1 VGLKR
6 DLEPLNLTRRDP
18 DGGSTDVADVSWMVP
33 TLHLSVTTAAHDAPW
48 HAWPVV
54 ATGGMSIGHKGMV
67 YAAKALAATMVDLYE
82 NAEQRTAIVKEF
94 EEQTEGFKFKYY
106 IPEGPPPVPTD

>member
-1 VGLKR
+1 M
-6 DLEPLNLTRRDP
+6 
-18 DGGSTDVADVSWMVP
+18 ADVSWVVP

-82 NAEQRTAIVKEF
+82 NPEQRSSHRERVSRTNQGLQIQVLHPGRTTAGTHRLNER
-94 EEQTEGFKFKYY
+94 
-106 IPEGPPPVPTD
+106 